1 MAYSK
6 IQAMAEPQSQN
17 WMEWFKSIQFFG
29 VALIIPLWRA
39 IDKYFEY
46 QSKKDREFIKSV
58 VQEAITSTMQ
68 EIRSDIKDV
77 KDDIK
82 EVKVTIDQDRK
93 DINKE
98 ILALTKEIKR
108 G

>member
-1 MAYSK
+1 
-6 IQAMAEPQSQN
+6 MAEPQQSN

-29 VALIIPLWRA
+29 VALIVPLWRA

-58 VQEAITSTMQ
+58 VQESIISAMQ
-68 EIRSDIKDV
+68 EIRIDIKDV
-77 KDDIK
+77 KEDIK
-82 EVKVTIDQDRK
+82 EVKATIDSDRK

-98 ILALTKEIKR
+98 LISLTREINK
-108 G
+108 GK